1 MATRRTWGGEREG
14 AGRPSSFRHPVDRF
28 IRFERADVKAAEA
41 LARKRGVSFAEIVR
55 LALHQYVERERRR
68 AR

>member
-1 MATRRTWGGEREG
+1 
-14 AGRPSSFRHPVDRF
+14 
-28 IRFERADVKAAEA
+28 VKAAEA